1 MSNHDSFAHDESRR
15 RARYE
20 SAYASP
26 EAIAWM
32 NSLSPAQRE
41 RAESLGLLHAS
52 HESDVN
58 SHSIETISANMQP
71 REEIP
76 AFDDHLIA
84 APLRNKPDARMRM
97 RMAELLDTL
106 GMQDAE
112 ELEAFINSDGNPRLR
127 CACLNYL
134 LSQGSTTCEDLA
146 KQLGISKQ
154 AFHYHVRQIEKQLGL
169 PPMGNQRGS
178 KARESYRLSNRRR

>member
-1 MSNHDSFAHDESRR
+1 MK
-15 RARYE
+15 
-20 SAYASP
+20 
-26 EAIAWM
+26 
-32 NSLSPAQRE
+32 SLSPAQRE

-84 APLRNKPDARMRM
+84 APLRNKPDARM
-97 RMAELLDTL
+97 AELLNTL

-169 PPMGNQRGS
+169 PPMGNQRS
-178 KARESYRLSNRRR
+178 VSAREAYRLGNRRR